1 MNKLFFFGV
10 ILLAHVYA
18 FAQNDSIITVHEWGT
33 FTSLTTS
40 GGKQLSGLNRD
51 EEALP
56 SFVYNLDMRI
66 ATDSQAK
73 IIAPKNCAL
82 KNVTVKME
90 TPVLYFYSPKEMDV
104 KVKVGFKGGLI
115 SQWYP
120 QRSGGS
126 EGITKCAEP
135 IDFTGGAQEGFIE
148 WAGHLQKPGIAEKY
162 TEPALNSPVWMSPR
176 ATKSNLITTKDTL
189 AQTEKYLFYRG
200 IGNFEAQMKTY
211 FNEHGLFA
219 ITNNNSSDEVL
230 YAMVYHKPINGSA
243 EIWWAGSMGKGVMVT
258 MYPKAV
264 QGLTVERVKTNFKNA
279 LVAAGLYKDEAE
291 AMLKTWQ
298 HSYFDVPGLKVFWIV
313 PRRVT
318 DAILPLQIAPLP
330 LNTQRVL
337 VGRSEVLTP
346 NFEEFIYQ
354 VYQNASEDVFLGDR
368 YIEAYRECYEL
379 QKTKTRVEDKATE
392 KLYVYPNYHNSKVHV
407 IAKVAAPEGDSVQV
421 EMQTATGTSVMSQAV
436 AVNKKGYFYH
446 PFEYTGQPAGEYVVK
461 IRYKDGL
468 LTEKV
473 LIK

>member
-1 MNKLFFFGV
+1 MKRLFFYF
-10 ILLAHVYA
+10 IAA
-18 FAQNDSIITVHEWGT
+18 FTALNVTAQNDSIITVHEWGT

-40 GGKQLSGLNRD
+40 GGKQLTGLYLD

-56 SFVYNLDMRI
+56 PFVYNLDMRG

-73 IIAPKNCAL
+73 IITPKDCEL

-126 EGITKCAEP
+126 ESITKCTEP

-200 IGNFEAQMKTY
+200 IGNFEVQMKTY

-219 ITNNNSSDEVL
+219 ITNNNSNDDVL
-230 YAMVYHKPINGSA
+230 YAMVYHKPMNGPA

-313 PRRVT
+313 PRPVT
-318 DAILPLQIAPLP
+318 DAILPLQIEPLP
-330 LNTQRVL
+330 LSTQRVL

-354 VYQNASEDVFLGDR
+354 VYQNASEDVFFGDR
-368 YIEAYRECYEL
+368 YIAAYRECYEQ
-379 QKTKTRVEDKATE
+379 QKTRTRMEDKTTE
-392 KLYVYPNYHNSKVHV
+392 KLYAYPNYLNGKVHM

-421 EMQTATGTSVMSQAV
+421 EMQTATGVSVNSQMV
-436 AVNKKGYFYH
+436 ALNKKGYFYH
-446 PFEYTGQPAGEYVVK
+446 PFDYVGQPAGEYTVK
-461 IRYKDGL
+461 VRYKDRL

>member
-1 MNKLFFFGV
+1 MNKLFFLGV

-56 SFVYNLDMRI
+56 SFVYNLDMRS

-126 EGITKCAEP
+126 EGITKCTEP
-135 IDFTGGAQEGFIE
+135 IDFTGGSQEGFIE
-148 WAGHLQKPGIAEKY
+148 WGGHLQKPGIAEKY

-200 IGNFEAQMKTY
+200 IGNFEVQMKTY

-230 YAMVYHKPINGSA
+230 YAMVYHKPINGPA

-354 VYQNASEDVFLGDR
+354 VYQNATEDVFLGDR

-392 KLYVYPNYHNSKVHV
+392 KLYVYPNYHNRKVHV

-436 AVNKKGYFYH
+436 AVNKKGYFYL